1 MVQSDVIGGAF
12 RVAAGVDMTGYEGRL
27 ATLVGAAVTG
37 APLAAKLADPPVF
50 GPLYV
55 VIDADT
61 AAASLLPL
69 AAGYTVRIALKGACA
84 VGAPLFA
91 NADGSVSAT
100 DTPTAGLVCVGF
112 AEEPGADGQAVRVR
126 PCLCTW
132 QAAVESG
139 Q

>member
-12 RVAAGVDMTGYEGRL
+12 SVPAGEDMAGYEGRL
-27 ATLVGAAVTG
+27 ATLSGAAGTG
-37 APLAAKLADPPVF
+37 AARAKKLAEPVAF

-55 VIDADT
+55 VVDADT
-61 AAASLLPL
+61 ANASLLPL
-69 AAGYTVRIALKGACA
+69 SPGYSVRIALKGACA

-91 NADGSVSAT
+91 NADGTVSAAES
-100 DTPTAGLVCVGF
+100 PANGAVCAGF

-126 PCLCTW
+126 PCLCKW
-132 QAAVESG
+132 QADG